1 VSKPSIPRFPV
12 FVVCLATLA
21 VMAIAVGG
29 YAVKRSTRHADNARA
44 ITPASQKSS
53 APALSAEQ
61 RGRVHASLDVLP
73 LAFEANQ
80 GQTDPEVKYMA
91 RGNGYQL
98 YLTSSQAILKLVGQ
112 GRSASEVREMM
123 LNKRRG
129 PAAVKAMLRNKA
141 RGQEKTSVASLRM
154 SFVGAHANGIAGL
167 DQQPG
172 KVNYFLGNDRAKWR
186 TNIPLFGR
194 VEYEN
199 LYPGIDLAFRGE
211 SKKLEFDYI
220 VRPGADA
227 ADIALGFE
235 GADHLDITA
244 DGDLQIATSAGP
256 VHLVRPLAYQEKDG
270 NRLIVE
276 ARFIKQGADQITFGL
291 GPYDHNRELVID
303 PTVTYST
310 YFGGGGADYG
320 IAIAVDASGNAFV
333 AGATDS
339 TAIPGNSG
347 GTNNNSFDTF
357 VTEIA
362 PSGSLVFTSVFGGS
376 SDDFPGGIAV
386 DSQGIYVAGTTDS
399 NDFPVTSGVVQTGF
413 IGGGVHGTND
423 AFAVKLSLNGSL
435 PPTWATYIAG
445 NDSDSGLGI
454 AVDSSHNVYVVGETY
469 SSNLGGISG
478 GVNPLPNGGFI
489 NLAQNTGVDDGY
501 VVKLNSNATSYLL
514 VSYIGGS
521 SGDLATGVA
530 LDGSGNI
537 YVSGETIS
545 TDLPTTPSNVVQKT
559 CGTDGTCNNSGGTA
573 QDDAFVVSI
582 KSDLS
587 NYNYVTYY
595 GGSGSDD
602 AFAIAAD
609 ATGDA
614 FLTGITNSTDFKT
627 AGTPLQSALGGTQNS
642 FVLELNPSGTA
653 ATYGSYLGGSG
664 VDTALAIGLDGSDNI
679 SDNIYVTGQTSSSD
693 FPLQNA
699 TQSTPSGATDAFV
712 SVVSIAQG
720 NLLFSTYLGGGGDE
734 DQLFGGIAVDPS
746 DKIYVTGDTD
756 SGNGGTSVFPTA
768 GTPIDG
774 TYGGGTCTGANNT
787 NVPCP
792 DAFVTAYGS
801 ATAPDFTIA
810 ATTPT
815 AVSPGSS
822 ATSTVTLTALNA
834 YNQQVTLSCAVTG
847 GGSPAPSCSASS
859 AFSTNPL
866 TPTSG
871 GATSTLTITTTGSAA
886 ALHSNTS
893 IYYAM
898 WLPIVG
904 LAFVGMRFSTSDS
917 RKKKLLGFLSLGIVM
932 MLLFLLPACGGSSGG
947 GGGGGGCSGCTP
959 AGNYTITITGT
970 QGALSHSTPVTL
982 TVN

>member
-1 VSKPSIPRFPV
+1 MSKPSIPRFAVPV
-12 FVVCLATLA
+12 VGMAALA

-29 YAVKRSTRHADNARA
+29 YAVKQSTRQTNHASAT
-44 ITPASQKSS
+44 IPVSQNSS
-53 APALSAEQ
+53 APALTAEQ
-61 RGRVHASLDVLP
+61 RGRVRASLDALP

-80 GQTDPEVKYMA
+80 GQTDPEVRYMA

-98 YLTSSQAILKLVGQ
+98 YLTSSQAILRLVGQ
-112 GRSASEVREMM
+112 RTSTSEVREMM

-129 PAAVKAMLRNKA
+129 PAAVRAMFRNKA
-141 RGQEKTSVASLRM
+141 RSQEKTSVASLRM
-154 SFVGAHANGIAGL
+154 NFVGAHARAIDGWN
-167 DQQPG
+167 QQSG
-172 KVNYFLGNDRAKWR
+172 KVNYFVGNDRSKWR

-194 VEYEN
+194 VEYRN

-220 VRPGADA
+220 VHPGADA
-227 ADIALGFE
+227 TDIALGFE
-235 GADHLDITA
+235 GAEHLDITA
-244 DGDLQIATSAGP
+244 DGDLEIATSAGP

-270 NRLIVE
+270 SQQIVE
-276 ARFIKQGADQITFGL
+276 ARFVKQGADQITFGL
-291 GPYDHNRELVID
+291 GPYDHDRELVID
-303 PTVTYST
+303 PSVTYST

-320 IAIAVDASGNAFV
+320 IAIAVDASGDAFV

-339 TAIPGNSG
+339 SAIPGNSG
-347 GTNNNSFDTF
+347 GTNNKSFDTF
-357 VTEIA
+357 VSEIG

-413 IGGGVHGTND
+413 IGGGLHGTND
-423 AFAVKLSLNGSL
+423 AFAVKLPLNGSL

-454 AVDSSHNVYVVGETY
+454 AVDSSHNVYIVGETY
-469 SSNLGGISG
+469 SSNLGGVSG
-478 GVNPLPNGGFI
+478 GVNPLPNGGSI
-489 NLAQNTGVDDGY
+489 NLGQNTGVDDGY
-501 VVKLNSNATSYLL
+501 IVKLNSNATSYLL

-530 LDGSGNI
+530 LDGGGNI

-545 TDLPTTPSNVVQKT
+545 TDLPVTAGVVQGQ

-573 QDDAFVVSI
+573 QDDAFVVGI

-587 NYNYVTYY
+587 NYNYGTYY
-595 GGSGSDD
+595 GGSGADD

-609 ATGDA
+609 ATGNA
-614 FLTGITNSTDFKT
+614 FVTGITTSTDFKT
-627 AGTPLQSALGGTQNS
+627 AGTPLQSSLAGSQNS
-642 FVLELNPSGTA
+642 FVLELNPSGAA
-653 ATYGSYLGGSG
+653 ATYGSYLGGSAI
-664 VDTALAIGLDGSDNI
+664 DTALAVALDGSDNI
-679 SDNIYVTGQTSSSD
+679 YITGQTSSSD

-699 TQSTPSGATDAFV
+699 TQANPSGATDAFV

-734 DQLFGGIAVDPS
+734 DQLFGGIAVDLS

-756 SGNGGTSVFPTA
+756 SGNGTTVAFPTA
-768 GTPIDG
+768 GTPIDS

-792 DAFVTAYGS
+792 DAFVTEYGS

-810 ATTPT
+810 ATTPS

-866 TPTSG
+866 TPTSS

-904 LAFVGMRFSTSDS
+904 LAFVGMRFSTGDS

-970 QGALSHSTPVTL
+970 QGTLSHSAPVTL